1 MSGASLFQ
9 KPMSTNSL
17 DPVAPPGNAVL
28 DYDRRHLLTYAELL
42 DAADAGIDWR
52 AGSLA
57 ILGVDPEAHAEHARC
72 CWDSHLARARWIV
85 GDGLG
90 CAIEALGS
98 LPRKGLMTS

>member
-1 MSGASLFQ
+1 MVERL
-9 KPMSTNSL
+9 
-17 DPVAPPGNAVL
+17 APSEDAVV

-57 ILGVDPEAHAEHARC
+57 ILGVDPEADADHARC

-85 GDGLG
+85 GEGLG
-90 CAIEALGS
+90 TALAAFGS
-98 LPRKGLMTS
+98 LPRNGRMTS